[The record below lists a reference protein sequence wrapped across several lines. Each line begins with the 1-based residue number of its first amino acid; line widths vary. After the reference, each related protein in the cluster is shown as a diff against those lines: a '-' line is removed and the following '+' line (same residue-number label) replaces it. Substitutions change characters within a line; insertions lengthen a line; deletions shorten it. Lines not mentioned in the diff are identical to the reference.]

1 MLGYLKKYGLVG
13 KYRNHDVY
21 VIDYDDLTEE
31 MRFDENNI
39 YAVRTGKNVL
49 DLVLEEIYIGTMDDD
64 GEIRSFNHRRKYQ
77 WPERLPVVEKKEVA
91 EALTAKQSEPKP
103 LDVELGYGAYSA
115 VVDEFFKGLDK
126 LWKEI
131 DEGIN

>member
-39 YAVRTGKNVL
+39 YAVRRTGKNVL
-49 DLVLEEIYIGTMDDD
+49 DLVLEEMYIGTMDDN
-64 GEIRSFNHRRKYQ
+64 GEIKSFGRWKRYQ
-77 WPERLPVVEKKEVA
+77 WPERLPVVEKREIAEAMVA
-91 EALTAKQSEPKP
+91 EQSKP

-131 DEGIN
+131 DEGIS